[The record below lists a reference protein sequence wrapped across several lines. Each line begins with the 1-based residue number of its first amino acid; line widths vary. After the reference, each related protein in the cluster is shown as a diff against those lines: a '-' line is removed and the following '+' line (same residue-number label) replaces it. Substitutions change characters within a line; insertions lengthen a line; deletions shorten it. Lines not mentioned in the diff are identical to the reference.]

1 MPTINIQQFC
11 LNPNDAEYIN
21 ARIVR
26 PFVVGGWQYGT
37 DGKIIVRIPTTESDT
52 LPPVIISAFEGP
64 KFRPESV
71 FDRYFDPALGADNA
85 SFLPWPS
92 DVLIVRKVLPC
103 PNSQKDKFNVTV
115 CLRYCPLC
123 HGDAEFEQDH
133 RCMVGE
139 HWIAAKYHSLIDT
152 LPDVK
157 YIDVPAKNERGDFV
171 PLPFIFDGGQ
181 GLICGLNPGYV

>member
-1 MPTINIQQFC
+1 MINIQQFC
-11 LNPNDAEYIN
+11 LNPNDAEYLD

-37 DGKIIVRIPTTESDT
+37 DGKIIVRTPTTEPDT

-71 FDRYFDPALGADNA
+71 FDRYFDPALGADNP
-85 SFLPWPS
+85 SCLPWPS
-92 DVLIVRKVLPC
+92 DVL
-103 PNSQKDKFNVTV
+103 
-115 CLRYCPLC
+115 
-123 HGDAEFEQDH
+123 
-133 RCMVGE
+133 MVGE

-181 GLICGLNPGYV
+181 GLICGLNPKYF